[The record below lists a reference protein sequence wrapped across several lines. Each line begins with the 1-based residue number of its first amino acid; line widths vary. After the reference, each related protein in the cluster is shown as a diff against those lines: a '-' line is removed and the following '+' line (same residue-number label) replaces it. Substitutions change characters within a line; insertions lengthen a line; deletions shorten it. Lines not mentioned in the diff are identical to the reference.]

1 MHTKFYFA
9 IFVTMKNTQKKEKKQ
24 IVKQEPKQVALS
36 DADLLA
42 FTEDS
47 QQAEFYNE
55 PLLNFITTL

>member
-9 IFVTMKNTQKKEKKQ
+9 IFVTMKKTQEKEKKQ
-24 IVKQEPKQVALS
+24 IVKQEPQVALS

-55 PLLNFITTL
+55 PLLNFINTL